1 MPAIPLVAAQN
12 GRTSTVTRSGVD
24 ELDDVFDEL
33 NALLKNPDVGAQLAE
48 RGVNV
53 SLAMTLADGLQAYV
67 HGDKEKALLEL
78 GTATDEIAARMAGS
92 RGGAPS

>member
-1 MPAIPLVAAQN
+1 MTKSATA
-12 GRTSTVTRSGVD
+12 

-33 NALLKNPDVGAQLAE
+33 EVLLKNPEVGAELAD

-53 SLAMTLADGLQAYV
+53 SLAMTLADGIRAYI

-78 GTATDEIAARMAGS
+78 GTATDEIAARMTRS
-92 RGGAPS
+92 SGGVPS